1 MNLGTVSECRSFVV
15 IARDPMFIITALIF
29 ESGSLTGERDFHS
42 TSGLANNA
50 HAATRS
56 KT

>member
-29 ESGSLTGERDFHS
+29 ESGSLTGEDDFHS